1 MKPLMIRMNWTE
13 LPSPQ
18 KARKSVF
25 VGLCGFVWVCVRVR
39 VCVWERERGEREKK
53 KHFNKV
59 KLSNK
64 IIEWNLIG
72 PIVFHSW
79 IFMFLSSEKK
89 LNLRQMSTFPFVQ
102 FFHILIFFPRFPGP
116 RSRLLKNR
124 IQARKTPWHSVQLA
138 YFEYWCTRAY
148 TDTCWCIL
156 VHTGGYAFYLWQT
169 SKFRYSGSRLTDS

>member
-89 LNLRQMSTFPFVQ
+89 IELETNVDISFRP
-102 FFHILIFFPRFPGP
+102 IFFT
-116 RSRLLKNR
+116 SRYFFQVFLDPDQIRLRTGFKLGR
-124 IQARKTPWHSVQLA
+124 AHGFSIISIFWILVHKSV
-138 YFEYWCTRAY
+138 YWY
-148 TDTCWCIL
+148 ML
-156 VHTGGYAFYLWQT
+156 VHTGAYWWI
-169 SKFRYSGSRLTDS
+169 RLLPMTN